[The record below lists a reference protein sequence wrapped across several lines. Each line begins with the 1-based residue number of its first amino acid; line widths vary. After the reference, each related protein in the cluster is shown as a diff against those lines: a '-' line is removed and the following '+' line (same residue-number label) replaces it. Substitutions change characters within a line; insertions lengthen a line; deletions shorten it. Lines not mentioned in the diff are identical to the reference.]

1 MLKTALSLQPL
12 SSDMSEPLPPAGI
25 NDDKV
30 HAEELAAL
38 LHACGGGYHVNLIPY
53 NPVEGSEYKRPYRKA
68 VRDLSQSSSHC
79 PLEV

>member
-1 MLKTALSLQPL
+1 MIELFHF
-12 SSDMSEPLPPAGI
+12 SSAGI
-25 NDDKV
+25 NDEKA

-68 VRDLSQSSSHC
+68 VCYVSRF
-79 PLEV
+79 